1 MQPAER
7 SFSDRLTRMETQ
19 MARIIADIES
29 EKGTRARTNEDIY
42 DKLEKIR
49 DVQDRTNRIIYM
61 MVGGLMVIQI
71 VLTFAKR

>member
-1 MQPAER
+1 
-7 SFSDRLTRMETQ
+7 